1 MAFAD
6 LREAARLLLA
16 AEAAMLG
23 NARALMHWRT
33 RKRFCGVGGAAC
45 KPRSAGHVLQR
56 PGCGAS
62 HLLPHC
68 GDMLVT
74 RRAGGEERALLA
86 HNRRFAVAHMF
97 STLAGFVDPEETLE
111 ETVAREVAGGR

>member
-1 MAFAD
+1 
-6 LREAARLLLA
+6 
-16 AEAAMLG
+16 
-23 NARALMHWRT
+23 
-33 RKRFCGVGGAAC
+33 
-45 KPRSAGHVLQR
+45 
-56 PGCGAS
+56 
-62 HLLPHC
+62 
-68 GDMLVT
+68 MLVT